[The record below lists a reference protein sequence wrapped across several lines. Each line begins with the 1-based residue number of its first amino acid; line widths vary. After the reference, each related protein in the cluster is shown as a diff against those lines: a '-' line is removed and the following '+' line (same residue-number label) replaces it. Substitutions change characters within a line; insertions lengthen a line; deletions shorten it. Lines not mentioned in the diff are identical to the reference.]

1 MDVNVT
7 GNPALV
13 SEDLNV
19 TVSPVAGTSGTITL
33 DLGRLTGLS
42 EVLEVRL
49 VTVDTDDNVAYSS
62 PRYYEV
68 RDRNRPYV
76 EMLHPMEDRVAGR
89 RAVLSIVEVNSTGG
103 ISRLEV
109 LDPGFG
115 YEYDFEEGADN
126 NLTFRFVT
134 ANGSGA
140 SLKIGLEENGT
151 LALGGVRYL
160 DEGNFTNYEFVGGSG
175 YDLNDLVIAPASLI
189 YEEGEPSI
197 LRARLNDP
205 MNEVSQLRFF
215 GNGVELTG
223 TTTSFSG
230 ETTMIFTPESE
241 ALSFVTARALY
252 GDERDNP
259 PAVMPVAGSSTVL
272 RSTERGVV
280 AQTRWG
286 WKRNWQQ
293 QHMYDGT
300 YPAPSWFWDGV
311 NGYWSWPPE
320 WLNLPDLPG
329 ALSAQSKRSLLE
341 EEENNAT
348 ADVAFK
354 FPQSNYPYNFAVG
367 AEIPL
372 IVEATGDD
380 LVEVHLFVTD
390 INESYL
396 GQMEE
401 FNAGALGGY
410 RTGLFS
416 YVLNSSD
423 RAVLDLENTGD
434 HIITARAYP

>member
-1 MDVNVT
+1 MDR
-7 GNPALV
+7 
-13 SEDLNV
+13 
-19 TVSPVAGTSGTITL
+19 I
-33 DLGRLTGLS
+33 R
-42 EVLEVRL
+42 
-49 VTVDTDDNVAYSS
+49 
-62 PRYYEV
+62 
-68 RDRNRPYV
+68 
-76 EMLHPMEDRVAGR
+76 
-89 RAVLSIVEVNSTGG
+89 
-103 ISRLEV
+103 
-109 LDPGFG
+109 
-115 YEYDFEEGADN
+115 
-126 NLTFRFVT
+126 
-134 ANGSGA
+134 
-140 SLKIGLEENGT
+140 SLMDQL
-151 LALGGVRYL
+151 
-160 DEGNFTNYEFVGGSG
+160 
-175 YDLNDLVIAPASLI
+175 DLVIAPASLI

-280 AQTRWG
+280 AQSRWG

-341 EEENNAT
+341 EEESNAT

-354 FPQSNYPYNFAVG
+354 FPQSDYPYNFAVG

-434 HIITARAYP
+434 HIITARAYPIGGFDLNATLTAAEDDEEEDVNLLGQDIRTITIDAFSGSLPPLAELRAPGSGASTTSTSRSAWKPMPMIRTETSKVCVFMSTERNWSVGAG